1 MADADNRV
9 ILNVGGIRHETYK
22 ATLKKIPATRLSRL
36 TEALSNYDSVLNEF
50 YFDRHPGVFA
60 QILNYYRTGKLHYP
74 TDVCGP
80 LFETELEY
88 WGLDANQV
96 EPCCWMTYTTHRD
109 TQDVL
114 VGLDR
119 LDLDD
124 EPITEEEIPHKFG
137 WDFDPTIRH
146 KNMSVQEYM
155 KTLPWFKRVQPRIW
169 QLFEEPYSSSAAKAI
184 QVVSIF
190 FILVSIISFCLKT
203 HPTMRVPTI
212 ALIENNYTNLTAP
225 TYTLYKERTEAH
237 EAFQYIEIACNVWFT
252 FEIITRFIVSPKK
265 FGFIRS
271 PVNIIDFLATLSF
284 YLDILFNKVLP
295 ASLTNTDLFEFF
307 SITRIFRLFKLTRHY
322 GGLKILIHTFTAS
335 MRELML
341 LIFFLVLFIVIFA
354 SLIYYAERLQKNP
367 DNDFTSIP
375 IGLWWSIV
383 TMTTVGYGDMV
394 PKTYVGMMVGG
405 LCALTGVLTI
415 ALPVPVIVANFAMY
429 YSHTQARSKLP
440 KKRRRVM
447 AVEPV
452 RPPRGTVHGGG
463 GVGGGGGA
471 GGGGGSRALN
481 KFGMDIGKTD
491 GTINTQGAPPGGGP
505 RKNLIKQGG
514 GGMAAKLGMTENNII
529 HNRIDDHAFYFSF
542 MYFTEE
548 IEMKSGSVN
557 TSPINNSTST
567 IDTQGDNQK
576 LDQHL
581 SSRVQSSRTIL
592 TDVT

>member
-212 ALIENNYTNLTAP
+212 ALIENNFTNITP

-265 FGFIRS
+265 FGFIKS

-452 RPPRGTVHGGG
+452 RPPRSTGHGGG
-463 GVGGGGGA
+463 GVGGGGT
-471 GGGGGSRALN
+471 GGGGGSRAIN

-491 GTINTQGAPPGGGP
+491 GTMNMQGAPPGGGP
-505 RKNLIKQGG
+505 RKNVIKQSG
-514 GGMAAKLGMTENNII
+514 GGMAAKFGMTENNII
-529 HNRIDDHAFYFSF
+529 HNRI
-542 MYFTEE
+542 EE
-548 IEMKSGSVN
+548 MEMKIGSVN

-576 LDQHL
+576 LDQRL

-592 TDVT
+592 TEVAN

>member
-1 MADADNRV
+1 MYEEINSFLLRLDLTAQTANKYIIITIDVLFVQINSGTFLIVVDIYRMADADNRV

-36 TEALSNYDSVLNEF
+36 TEALSNYDAVLNEF

-88 WGLDANQV
+88 WGLDSNQV

-119 LDLDD
+119 LDLDA
-124 EPITEEEIPHKFG
+124 EPITEEEIPRKFG
-137 WDFDPTIRH
+137 WDYDPTIRH
-146 KNMSVQEYM
+146 KNMSLQEYM
-155 KTLPWFKRVQPRIW
+155 KTLPWFKRIQPRIW

-190 FILVSIISFCLKT
+190 FILVSIVSFCLKT

-212 ALIENNYTNLTAP
+212 ELIKNNFTNITP
-225 TYTLYKERTEAH
+225 TYTLHKERTDPH
-237 EAFQYIEIACNVWFT
+237 EAFQYIEIVCNVWFT

-265 FGFIRS
+265 LAFLRS

-284 YLDILFNKVLP
+284 YLDILFNKILP
-295 ASLTNTDLFEFF
+295 KSFTNTELFEFL

-335 MRELML
+335 MRELIL

-354 SLIYYAERLQKNP
+354 SLIYYAERLQNNP

-394 PKTYVGMMVGG
+394 PKTYIGMMVGG

-452 RPPRGTVHGGG
+452 RPARGPGGG
-463 GVGGGGGA
+463 GGPPGGGGGGGGA
-471 GGGGGSRALN
+471 MN
-481 KFGMDIGKTD
+481 KFGMDTGKP
-491 GTINTQGAPPGGGP
+491 GGSISMQGAPPSSGGP

-514 GGMAAKLGMTENNII
+514 GGMAAKFGMSENNAV
-529 HNRIDDHAFYFSF
+529 HNRIEDH
-542 MYFTEE
+542 
-548 IEMKSGSVN
+548 
-557 TSPINNSTST
+557 P
-567 IDTQGDNQK
+567 
-576 LDQHL
+576 L
-581 SSRVQSSRTIL
+581 
-592 TDVT
+592 